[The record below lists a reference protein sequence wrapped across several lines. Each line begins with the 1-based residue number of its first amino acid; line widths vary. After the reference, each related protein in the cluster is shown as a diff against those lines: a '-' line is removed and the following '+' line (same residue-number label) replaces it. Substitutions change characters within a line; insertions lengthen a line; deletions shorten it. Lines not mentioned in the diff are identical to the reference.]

1 MQVRKACSYAAVPCP
16 AGAMPGTSVLGLALG
31 IEVDGVALDAPL
43 PPAVVPPAAA
53 PDEPAVA
60 LALLLSLALGAAL
73 PGAVV
78 TEPLADVPGVALVIV
93 PPLPAEV
100 AALPESC
107 VAACW
112 LQASKSAWVCAPAG
126 AAISA
131 TTTAVSESAR
141 VKVAMNIGPP
151 RRHFALQAKC
161 H

>member
-1 MQVRKACSYAAVPCP
+1 MQVRKACSYAALPCP

-78 TEPLADVPGVALVIV
+78 TEPLA
-93 PPLPAEV
+93 EV

-141 VKVAMNIGPP
+141 VKVA
-151 RRHFALQAKC
+151 
-161 H
+161 

>member
-1 MQVRKACSYAAVPCP
+1 MPC
-16 AGAMPGTSVLGLALG
+16 TSVVDGLALG
-31 IEVDGVALDAPL
+31 IDADGVALEVVL
-43 PPAVVPPAAA
+43 PPGVVLPAAA

-60 LALLLSLALGAAL
+60 LALLLPVALGA
-73 PGAVV
+73 GAVV

-93 PPLPAEV
+93 PPLLAEV

-126 AAISA
+126 AETNA

-141 VKVAMNIGPP
+141 VKVAMNVCPP
-151 RRHFALQAKC
+151 GR
-161 H
+161 